1 MDLYEKYQ
9 LTRVI
14 NACGKMTH
22 LAGAAVLPPIAA
34 QAAAALPHFFDLEQ
48 LQERAGAII
57 AEATGA
63 EWGCVTAC
71 TAAGITLGVAAC
83 MTGSDRGKIAQLPE
97 TKGMTD
103 EVVIQ
108 RGHLVNFG
116 APIAQTIR
124 LSGARVVEVGTVND
138 TSEYHLQNAIGEHT
152 AAVVFV
158 VSHHTTRSG
167 SVSLE
172 RVVEIAHDRNIPV
185 IVDGAAQSFL
195 IRRIVDAGVDLAICS
210 GHKYLSGTTA
220 GIVCGRRDL
229 VEAVALQ
236 ARGIGRPMKVGK
248 EGILGAMA
256 ALEYRMQLDVSAWRQ
271 EQDRKMQ
278 HIITQLAPLP
288 GVAMSVEP
296 DPNGNPFSRARMDL
310 DPETAGINAET
321 LSLAMADG
329 DPSIR
334 LRAHHAEEG
343 YLQIDAIE
351 MDDTEVELTCERIQ
365 ALLSASPEAK
375 AMLNERYAGT
385 TMPSQWSWLGST
397 PEDMR
402 HITGV

>member
-9 LTRVI
+9 LTRVV

-34 QAAAALPHFFDLEQ
+34 QAAAALPCFFDLDQ

-57 AEATGA
+57 AAATGA

-71 TAAGITLGVAAC
+71 TAAGITLGIAAC
-83 MTGSDRGKIAQLPE
+83 MTGSDRGKIAQLPD
-97 TKGMTD
+97 TTGMAD
-103 EVVIQ
+103 EAVIQ

-124 LSGARVVEVGTVND
+124 LAGARVVEVGTVND
-138 TSEYHLQNAIGEHT
+138 TSEYQLESALSAQT

-158 VSHHTTRSG
+158 VSHHTTRFG
-167 SVSLE
+167 SIPLE
-172 RVVEIAHDRNIPV
+172 RVVEIAHARNIPV
-185 IVDGAAQSFL
+185 LVDGAAQSFL
-195 IRRIVDAGVDLAICS
+195 IRRIVEAGIDLAICS
-210 GHKYLSGTTA
+210 NHKYLSGTTA

-229 VEAVALQ
+229 VEAVSLQ
-236 ARGIGRPMKVGK
+236 SRGIGRPMKVGK
-248 EGILGAMA
+248 EGIFGVMA
-256 ALEYRMQLDVSAWRQ
+256 ALEHRMNLDIDAWRQ
-271 EQDRKMQ
+271 EQDRKM
-278 HIITQLAPLP
+278 HLIIDRLAPLP
-288 GVAMSVEP
+288 GVTMQVEP
-296 DPNGNPFSRARMDL
+296 DANGNPFSRARMDL
-310 DPETAGINAET
+310 DPEAAGLNAET

-343 YLQIDAIE
+343 YVMIDAIE
-351 MDDTEVELTCERIQ
+351 MTDADIELTCERIA
-365 ALLSASPEAK
+365 ALLDASPEAK
-375 AMLNERYAGT
+375 QMLNERYGGS
-385 TMPSQWSWLGST
+385 TMPSQWSWLGSA
-397 PEDMR
+397 PNQMR

>member
-14 NACGKMTH
+14 NACGKMTR

-48 LQERAGAII
+48 LQQRAGSAI

-63 EWGCVTAC
+63 EWGYVTAC

-83 MTGSDRGKIAQLPE
+83 ITGSDRGRIAQLPD
-97 TKGMTD
+97 TSNMADK
-103 EVVIQ
+103 VVIQ
-108 RGHLVNFG
+108 RGHMVNFG

-124 LSGARVVEVGTVND
+124 LAGARVVEIGTVND
-138 TSEYHLQNAIGEHT
+138 TEEFDLENALDEQT

-167 SVSLE
+167 SIPLR
-172 RVVEIAHDRNIPV
+172 RVVEIAHARSIPV
-185 IVDGAAQSFL
+185 LVDAAAQSFV
-195 IRRIVDAGVDLAICS
+195 ISRILGAGVDLAICS

-236 ARGIGRPMKVGK
+236 TSGIGRPMKVGK
-248 EGILGAMA
+248 EGIFGAMA
-256 ALEYRMQLDVSAWRQ
+256 ALEYRMQLDVEAWRE
-271 EQDRKMQ
+271 EQDRKMY
-278 HIITQLAPLP
+278 HIIDRLAPLP
-288 GVAMSVEP
+288 GVSMRADP
-296 DPNGNPFSRARMDL
+296 DPNGNPFNRARLDL
-310 DPETAGINAET
+310 DPVTAGIDAQT
-321 LSLAMADG
+321 LACAMADG

-343 YLQIDAIE
+343 YLHVDAIE
-351 MDDTEVELTCERIQ
+351 MHDAEIELTCERIQ
-365 ALLSASPEAK
+365 ALLDASPADK
-375 AMLNERYAGT
+375 QMLNERYGCSA
-385 TMPSQWSWLGST
+385 MPGHWSWLGST
-397 PEDMR
+397 RQPS
-402 HITGV
+402 